1 MDRVEN
7 GFGIGVL
14 ILLSF
19 EVIWDS
25 NSSTGELFCNFNKL
39 SSTSRI
45 AVSLL
50 DTLNTLEG
58 GGGVE
63 VNDDDERMFLNILKA
78 EARPFEIASFLST
91 LPPFEEE
98 DEDRPV
104 KEFVNLLTGELDEI
118 NEEVLDTLSGVFEL
132 ENEEDLCKFGS
143 TESVPSE
150 GETD

>member
-1 MDRVEN
+1 MLFKSAVDDDNEDEGEDGVFNDNRLGDEDFEDMDRVEN

-63 VNDDDERMFLNILKA
+63 VINVDDE
-78 EARPFEIASFLST
+78 
-91 LPPFEEE
+91 
-98 DEDRPV
+98 V
-104 KEFVNLLTGELDEI
+104 
-118 NEEVLDTLSGVFEL
+118 
-132 ENEEDLCKFGS
+132 
-143 TESVPSE
+143 
-150 GETD
+150 